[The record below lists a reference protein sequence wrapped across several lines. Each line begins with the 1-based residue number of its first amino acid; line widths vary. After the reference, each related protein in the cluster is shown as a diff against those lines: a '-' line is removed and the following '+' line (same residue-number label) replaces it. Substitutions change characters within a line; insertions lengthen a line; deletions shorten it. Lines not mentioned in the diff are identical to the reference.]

1 MLAIKDTPANGK
13 PNMMGTNHLTLRSL
27 SATAVRL
34 PMNRPLG
41 TSAQKLDVASLLLV
55 DLETHEGVDGRAY
68 AFCYLPSIARSLVPV
83 VAELSVA
90 LAGLPLV
97 PHDLFQKVARH
108 FKLPGLTGPLGM
120 VASSVDT
127 AIWDALAKAAEMPLA
142 TFLGAVPQPVLAY
155 NSNGLGLMLP
165 EAAADEAE
173 ALLENGFRGVKLRL
187 GRADFDH
194 DLAVVRAV
202 RRRLPDGIQL
212 MVDFNQ
218 ALTFS
223 DAMRYCLTL
232 DGEGVYWI
240 EEPIRHDDYHH
251 SALIAQAAKTPIQ
264 IGENFNGLPPM
275 ATALAASASDYV
287 MLDLDRIGGVT
298 GWQRA
303 AGLASAYN
311 REVSS
316 HLFPEVSA
324 HLLAATP
331 GRHWLE
337 YVDWAAP
344 ILQDPIRIVDGMAIV
359 PTCPGNGLRWDDAA
373 VAKFRLD

>member
-1 MLAIKDTPANGK
+1 MFGRHMSEESAKAMASDY
-13 PNMMGTNHLTLRSL
+13 LTLRSL
-27 SATAVRL
+27 SSTAVML
-34 PMNRPLG
+34 PMTRPLG
-41 TSAQKLDVASLLLV
+41 TSAQKIDAASLLLV
-55 DLETHEGVDGRAY
+55 DLETHEGVSGRAY
-68 AFCYLPSIARSLVPV
+68 AFCYLPSITRSLVPV

-90 LAGLPLV
+90 LAGQPLV
-97 PHDLFQKVARH
+97 PHNLVKRVARH
-108 FKLPGLTGPLGM
+108 FKLPGLTGPLAM

-127 AIWDALAKAAEMPLA
+127 AVWDAIAIAADMPLA
-142 TFLGAVPQPVLAY
+142 TFLGASPQPILAY
-155 NSNGLGLMLP
+155 NSNGLGLMTP

-173 ALLENGFRGVKLRL
+173 ALLEHGFKGVKLRL
-187 GRADFDH
+187 GRTDFDH
-194 DLAVVRAV
+194 DLVTLRAV
-202 RRRLPDGIQL
+202 RRRLPEAVRL

-223 DAMRYCLTL
+223 DAMQYCLTL

-240 EEPIRHDDYHH
+240 EEPIRHDDYYHT
-251 SALIAQAAKTPIQ
+251 ALIAQAAKTPIQ

-275 ATALAASASDYV
+275 AVALAATASDYV

-303 AGLASAYN
+303 AGLAAAYN

-316 HLFPEVSA
+316 HLFPEISA

-344 ILQDPIRIVDGMAIV
+344 ILQDPIRIMDGMAIA